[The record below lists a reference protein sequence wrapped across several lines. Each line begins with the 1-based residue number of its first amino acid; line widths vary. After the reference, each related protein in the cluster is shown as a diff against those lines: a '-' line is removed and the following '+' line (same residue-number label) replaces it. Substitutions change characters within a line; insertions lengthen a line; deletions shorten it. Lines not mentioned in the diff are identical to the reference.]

1 MIKTLV
7 KNTLSIVAIVVM
19 WGIYSVGYLSLPDA
33 LNALTLVVFVSVLAM
48 ATEDVFAKLLLNREL
63 ITWQYAIL
71 IAFVLTCDFLWLY
84 LADCATWIQL
94 AIRTILLIIAAF
106 GTFIWAFFAYRIS
119 VMSEQERT
127 ILYKSIAYKKIAKKF
142 KGMSDEQVR
151 AALENTLFCYLEGD
165 SLAGGLLV
173 SEPFTPEFKTYSE
186 LTNSTDSDIA
196 SALSIANG
204 YIDLLIKNRKENK

>member
-1 MIKTLV
+1 MIKTLL

-19 WGIYSVGYLSLPDA
+19 WGIYSIGYLSLPDA

-94 AIRTILLIIAAF
+94 AIRAILLVIAAF

-151 AALENTLFCYLEGD
+151 TALESTLFCYLEGD
-165 SLAGGLLV
+165 SLEGGLLV
-173 SEPFTPEFKTYSE
+173 SEPFTPGFKTYSE
-186 LTNSTDSDIA
+186 LSSSTDNDIA

>member
-1 MIKTLV
+1 MIKTLL

-19 WGIYSVGYLSLPDA
+19 WGIYSIGYLSLPDA

-94 AIRTILLIIAAF
+94 AIRAILLIIAAF

-127 ILYKSIAYKKIAKKF
+127 ILYKSIAYKKIARKF

-165 SLAGGLLV
+165 SLEGGLLV

-186 LTNSTDSDIA
+186 LTNSTDNDIA

>member
-94 AIRTILLIIAAF
+94 AIRAILLIIAAF

-165 SLAGGLLV
+165 SLEGGLLV

-186 LTNSTDSDIA
+186 LSSSTDNDIA

>member
-1 MIKTLV
+1 MIKTLL

-19 WGIYSVGYLSLPDA
+19 WGIYSIGYLSLPDA

-151 AALENTLFCYLEGD
+151 AALENTLFCCLKGD
-165 SLAGGLLV
+165 SLEGGLLV

-186 LTNSTDSDIA
+186 LSSSTDNDIA

>member
-1 MIKTLV
+1 MIKTLL

-19 WGIYSVGYLSLPDA
+19 WGIYSIGYLSLPDA

-94 AIRTILLIIAAF
+94 AIRAILLIIAAF

-186 LTNSTDSDIA
+186 LSSSTDNDIA

>member
-1 MIKTLV
+1 MIKTLL

-19 WGIYSVGYLSLPDA
+19 WGIYSIGYLSLPDA

-165 SLAGGLLV
+165 SLEGGLLV

-186 LTNSTDSDIA
+186 LSSSTDNDIA

>member
-1 MIKTLV
+1 MIKTLL
-7 KNTLSIVAIVVM
+7 KNTLSIVAIIVM

-94 AIRTILLIIAAF
+94 AIRAILLIIAAF

-127 ILYKSIAYKKIAKKF
+127 ILYKSIAYKKIARKF

-165 SLAGGLLV
+165 SLEGGLLV

-186 LTNSTDSDIA
+186 LTNSTDNDIA

>member
-1 MIKTLV
+1 MIKTLL

-19 WGIYSVGYLSLPDA
+19 WGIYSIGYLSLPDA

-94 AIRTILLIIAAF
+94 AIRAILLVIAAF

-151 AALENTLFCYLEGD
+151 AALESTLFCYLEGD
-165 SLAGGLLV
+165 SLEGGLLV

-186 LTNSTDSDIA
+186 LSSSTDNDIA

>member
-1 MIKTLV
+1 MIKTLI
-7 KNTLSIVAIVVM
+7 KNALSIVAIIVM
-19 WGIYSVGYLSLPDA
+19 WGIYSVGYLSLHED
-33 LNALTLVVFVSVLAM
+33 LKALTLVVFVSVLAM

-94 AIRTILLIIAAF
+94 AIRAILLIIAAF

-127 ILYKSIAYKKIAKKF
+127 ILYKSIAYKKIARKF

-165 SLAGGLLV
+165 SLEGGLLV

>member
-1 MIKTLV
+1 MIKTLI
-7 KNTLSIVAIVVM
+7 KNALSIVAIVVM

-84 LADCATWIQL
+84 LADCATWMQL
-94 AIRTILLIIAAF
+94 AIRAILLIIAAF

-142 KGMSDEQVR
+142 KDMSDEQVR
-151 AALENTLFCYLEGD
+151 TALESTLFCYLEGD

-173 SEPFTPEFKTYSE
+173 SEPFTPEYKTYAE

>member
-1 MIKTLV
+1 MIKTLI
-7 KNTLSIVAIVVM
+7 KNALSIVAIIVM

-94 AIRTILLIIAAF
+94 AIRAILLIIAAF

-127 ILYKSIAYKKIAKKF
+127 ILYKSIAYKKIARKF

-165 SLAGGLLV
+165 SLEGGLLV
-173 SEPFTPEFKTYSE
+173 REPFTPEFKTYSE

>member
-94 AIRTILLIIAAF
+94 AIRAILLIIAAF

-142 KGMSDEQVR
+142 KDMSDEQVR
-151 AALENTLFCYLEGD
+151 TALESTLFCYLEGD

-186 LTNSTDSDIA
+186 LSSSTDNDIA

>member
-1 MIKTLV
+1 MIKTLI
-7 KNTLSIVAIVVM
+7 KNALSIVAIIVM

-94 AIRTILLIIAAF
+94 AIRAILLIIAAF

-127 ILYKSIAYKKIAKKF
+127 ILYKSIAYKKIARKF

-165 SLAGGLLV
+165 SLEGGLLV

>member
-1 MIKTLV
+1 MQKTLL
-7 KNTLSIVAIVVM
+7 KNTLSIVAIIVM

-48 ATEDVFAKLLLNREL
+48 ATEDVFAKLILNREL

-71 IAFVLTCDFLWLY
+71 IAFVFTCDFLWLY
-84 LADCATWIQL
+84 LADCATWVQL
-94 AIRTILLIIAAF
+94 AIRAILLIIAAF
-106 GTFIWAFFAYRIS
+106 GTSVWAFFAYRIS

-151 AALENTLFCYLEGD
+151 AALESTLFCHLEGD
-165 SLAGGLLV
+165 RLEGGLLV
-173 SEPFTPEFKTYSE
+173 GEPFNSEYKTYSE
-186 LTNSTDSDIA
+186 LSSSTDNDIA
-196 SALSIANG
+196 SALSVANG
-204 YIDLLIKNRKENK
+204 YIDLVISKRKEIK

>member
-1 MIKTLV
+1 MIKTLL

-19 WGIYSVGYLSLPDA
+19 WGIYSIGYLSLPDA

-94 AIRTILLIIAAF
+94 AIRAILLVIAAF

-165 SLAGGLLV
+165 SLEGGLLV

-186 LTNSTDSDIA
+186 LSSSTDNDIA

>member
-1 MIKTLV
+1 MIKTLI
-7 KNTLSIVAIVVM
+7 KNALSIVAIIVM

-94 AIRTILLIIAAF
+94 AIRAILLIIAAF

-165 SLAGGLLV
+165 SLEGGLLV

-186 LTNSTDSDIA
+186 LTNSTDNDIA

>member
-1 MIKTLV
+1 MIKTLL
-7 KNTLSIVAIVVM
+7 KNTLSIVAIIVM

-48 ATEDVFAKLLLNREL
+48 TTEDVFAKLLLNREL

-94 AIRTILLIIAAF
+94 AIRAILLIIAAF
-106 GTFIWAFFAYRIS
+106 GTFTWAFFAYRIS
-119 VMSEQERT
+119 VMNEQERT
-127 ILYKSIAYKKIAKKF
+127 ILYKSIAFKKIAKKF

-151 AALENTLFCYLEGD
+151 AALENTLFCRLEGD
-165 SLAGGLLV
+165 SLAGSLLV
-173 SEPFTPEFKTYSE
+173 SEPFTTEFKTYSE

>member
-1 MIKTLV
+1 MIKTLL

-19 WGIYSVGYLSLPDA
+19 WAIYTVGYLSLPDA

-94 AIRTILLIIAAF
+94 AIRAILLIIAAF
-106 GTFIWAFFAYRIS
+106 GTFVWAFFAYRIS

-165 SLAGGLLV
+165 SLEGGLLV

>member
-1 MIKTLV
+1 MIKTLL
-7 KNTLSIVAIVVM
+7 KNTLSIVAIIVM

-33 LNALTLVVFVSVLAM
+33 LNALTMVVFVSVLAM

-71 IAFVLTCDFLWLY
+71 IAFVLTCDFLWVY
-84 LADCATWIQL
+84 LADCSTWVQL
-94 AIRTILLIIAAF
+94 AIRAILLIIAAF
-106 GTFIWAFFAYRIS
+106 GTSVWAFFAYRIS

-151 AALENTLFCYLEGD
+151 AALESTLFCHLEGD
-165 SLAGGLLV
+165 RLEGRLLV
-173 SEPFTPEFKTYSE
+173 SEPFHPEYKTYQE
-186 LTNSTDSDIA
+186 LSSSTDNDIA

-204 YIDLLIKNRKENK
+204 YIDLVISKRKENK

>member
-1 MIKTLV
+1 MIKTLL

-19 WGIYSVGYLSLPDA
+19 WGIYSIGYLSLPDA

-94 AIRTILLIIAAF
+94 AIRAILLIIAAF

-165 SLAGGLLV
+165 SLEGGLLV

-186 LTNSTDSDIA
+186 LSSSTDNDIA

>member
-1 MIKTLV
+1 MIKTLL

-19 WGIYSVGYLSLPDA
+19 WGIYSIGYLSLPDA

-94 AIRTILLIIAAF
+94 AIRAILLIIAAF

-165 SLAGGLLV
+165 SLEGGLLV

-186 LTNSTDSDIA
+186 LSSSTDNDIA

-204 YIDLLIKNRKENK
+204 YIDLLINNRKENK

>member
-1 MIKTLV
+1 MIKTLI

-19 WGIYSVGYLSLPDA
+19 WAIYSVGYLSLPDA

-94 AIRTILLIIAAF
+94 AIRAILLIIAAF

-186 LTNSTDSDIA
+186 LSSSTDNDIA

>member
-1 MIKTLV
+1 MIKTLI
-7 KNTLSIVAIVVM
+7 KNALSIVAIIVM

-94 AIRTILLIIAAF
+94 AIRAILLIIAAF

-127 ILYKSIAYKKIAKKF
+127 ILYKSIAYKKIARKF

-151 AALENTLFCYLEGD
+151 AALENTLFCYIEGD
-165 SLAGGLLV
+165 SLEGGLLV

>member
-1 MIKTLV
+1 MIKTLI

-19 WGIYSVGYLSLPDA
+19 WAIYSVGYLSLPDA

-94 AIRTILLIIAAF
+94 AIRAILLIIAAF

-142 KGMSDEQVR
+142 KDMSDEQVR
-151 AALENTLFCYLEGD
+151 TALESTLFCYLEGD

-186 LTNSTDSDIA
+186 LSSSTDNDIA

>member
-1 MIKTLV
+1 MIKTLL

-33 LNALTLVVFVSVLAM
+33 LNALTLIVFVSVLAM

-94 AIRTILLIIAAF
+94 AIRAILLIIAAF

-127 ILYKSIAYKKIAKKF
+127 ILYKSIAYKKIARKF

-151 AALENTLFCYLEGD
+151 AALENTLFCCLEGD
-165 SLAGGLLV
+165 SLEGGLLV

-186 LTNSTDSDIA
+186 LTNSTDNDIA

>member
-1 MIKTLV
+1 MIKTLL

-19 WGIYSVGYLSLPDA
+19 WGIYSIGYLSLPDA

-94 AIRTILLIIAAF
+94 AIRAILLVIAAF

-151 AALENTLFCYLEGD
+151 AALESTLFCYLEGD
-165 SLAGGLLV
+165 SLEGGLLV

-186 LTNSTDSDIA
+186 LSSSTDNNIA

>member
-1 MIKTLV
+1 MIKTLL
-7 KNTLSIVAIVVM
+7 KNTLSIVAIIVM

-33 LNALTLVVFVSVLAM
+33 LNALTMVVFVSVLAM

-71 IAFVLTCDFLWLY
+71 IAFVLTCDFLWVY

-94 AIRTILLIIAAF
+94 AIRAILLIIAAF
-106 GTFIWAFFAYRIS
+106 GTSVWAFFAYRIS

-151 AALENTLFCYLEGD
+151 AALESTLFCHLEGD
-165 SLAGGLLV
+165 RLEGCLLV
-173 SEPFTPEFKTYSE
+173 SEPFHPEYKTYSE
-186 LTNSTDSDIA
+186 LSSSTDNDIA

-204 YIDLLIKNRKENK
+204 YIDLVISKRKEIK

>member
-1 MIKTLV
+1 MIKTLL

-19 WGIYSVGYLSLPDA
+19 WGIYSIGYLSLPDA

-94 AIRTILLIIAAF
+94 AIRAILLIISAF

-165 SLAGGLLV
+165 SLEGGLLV

-186 LTNSTDSDIA
+186 LSSSTDNDIA

>member
-1 MIKTLV
+1 MIKTLI
-7 KNTLSIVAIVVM
+7 KNALSIVAIIVM

-94 AIRTILLIIAAF
+94 AIRAILLIIAAF

-127 ILYKSIAYKKIAKKF
+127 ILYKSIAYKKIARKF

-165 SLAGGLLV
+165 SLEGGLLV
-173 SEPFTPEFKTYSE
+173 SEPFTPELKTYS
-186 LTNSTDSDIA
+186 
-196 SALSIANG
+196 
-204 YIDLLIKNRKENK
+204 

>member
-94 AIRTILLIIAAF
+94 AIRAILLVIAAF

-165 SLAGGLLV
+165 SLEGGLLV

-186 LTNSTDSDIA
+186 LSSSTDNDIA

>member
-1 MIKTLV
+1 MIKTLL

-19 WGIYSVGYLSLPDA
+19 WGIYSIGYLSLPDA

-94 AIRTILLIIAAF
+94 AIRAILLIIAAF
-106 GTFIWAFFAYRIS
+106 GTFVWAFFAYRIS

-165 SLAGGLLV
+165 SLEGGLLV

-186 LTNSTDSDIA
+186 LSSSTDNDIA

>member
-1 MIKTLV
+1 MIKTLL

-19 WGIYSVGYLSLPDA
+19 WGIYSIGYLSLPDA

-94 AIRTILLIIAAF
+94 AIRAILLIIAAF

>member
-1 MIKTLV
+1 MIKTLI
-7 KNTLSIVAIVVM
+7 KNALSIVAIVVM

-84 LADCATWIQL
+84 LADCATWMQL
-94 AIRTILLIIAAF
+94 AIRAILLIIAAF

-142 KGMSDEQVR
+142 KDMSDEQVR
-151 AALENTLFCYLEGD
+151 TALESTLFCYLEGD

>member
-1 MIKTLV
+1 MIKTLL

-19 WGIYSVGYLSLPDA
+19 WGIYSIGYLSLPDA

-94 AIRTILLIIAAF
+94 AIRAILLIIAAF

-165 SLAGGLLV
+165 SLEGGLLV

>member
-1 MIKTLV
+1 MIKTLL
-7 KNTLSIVAIVVM
+7 KNTLSIVAIIVM

-48 ATEDVFAKLLLNREL
+48 TTEDVFAKLLLSREL

-94 AIRTILLIIAAF
+94 AIRAILLVIAAF
-106 GTFIWAFFAYRIS
+106 GTFVWAFFAYRIS

-142 KGMSDEQVR
+142 KGMSNEQVR
-151 AALENTLFCYLEGD
+151 AALESTLFCRLEGD

-173 SEPFTPEFKTYSE
+173 SEPFTTEYKTYSE
-186 LTNSTDSDIA
+186 LSSSTDNDIA

-204 YIDLLIKNRKENK
+204 YIDLLINKRKEIK

>member
-1 MIKTLV
+1 MIKTLL
-7 KNTLSIVAIVVM
+7 KNTLSIVAIIVM

-127 ILYKSIAYKKIAKKF
+127 ILYKSIAYKKIARKF

-165 SLAGGLLV
+165 SLEGGLLV

-186 LTNSTDSDIA
+186 LSSSTDNDIA

>member
-1 MIKTLV
+1 
-7 KNTLSIVAIVVM
+7 M
-19 WGIYSVGYLSLPDA
+19 WGIYSIGYLSLPDA

-165 SLAGGLLV
+165 SLEGGLLV

-186 LTNSTDSDIA
+186 LSSSTDNDIA

>member
-1 MIKTLV
+1 MIKTLL

-19 WGIYSVGYLSLPDA
+19 WAIYSVGYLSLPDA

-94 AIRTILLIIAAF
+94 AIRAILLIIAAF

-127 ILYKSIAYKKIAKKF
+127 ILYKSIAYKKIARKF

-165 SLAGGLLV
+165 SLEGGLLV

-186 LTNSTDSDIA
+186 LTNSTDNDIA

>member
-1 MIKTLV
+1 MIKTLL

-19 WGIYSVGYLSLPDA
+19 WGIYSIGYLSLPDA